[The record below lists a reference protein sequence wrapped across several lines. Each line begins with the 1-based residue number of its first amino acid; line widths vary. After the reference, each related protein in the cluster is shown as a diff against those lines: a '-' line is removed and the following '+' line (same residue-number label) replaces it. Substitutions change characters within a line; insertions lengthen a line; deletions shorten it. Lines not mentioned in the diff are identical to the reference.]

1 MIVDSKEHKKYLGF
15 CSQEC
20 FEKSQKDLLIKD
32 VDWDSLKMENKTHI
46 TYKELRSLVKN
57 EKMSFS
63 EACNL
68 VTRHFQKILGKTLF
82 PHQESQKESI
92 IVMD

>member
-1 MIVDSKEHKKYLGF
+1 MIVDSKEHKKHLGF

-20 FEKSQKDLLIKD
+20 FEKAQKDILIKD
-32 VDWDSLKMENKTHI
+32 VDWDSLKIQSKKNI

-57 EKMSFS
+57 EKVSFS
-63 EACNL
+63 EACSL
-68 VTRHFQKILGKTLF
+68 VTQYFQKTLGKTTF
-82 PHQESQKESI
+82 SHRESQKESA